1 MATRAKS
8 GAKTGAT
15 YKPVL
20 LGAAGALA
28 AAVFAGGAVWPG
40 ADADA
45 AAKAPDFA
53 RTAAA
58 SLKHWPK
65 PVAAKLGKVIAAH
78 EDKGAYAVFDADNT
92 TYRHDLEEAL
102 LPFLE
107 MKGVLTRES
116 MAPSLK
122 VIPFKDTAGHKESL
136 YSYYNRLC
144 EVDDQ
149 VCYPW
154 AAQIFSGFTLKQLKG
169 YVDELLAYDK
179 PIPATYYENG
189 KVTKTEVERPEF
201 FPGMRELY
209 KSLRAHGIEVYVVS
223 AASEDLVRMV
233 LADPKYGYG
242 VKPQNVIGVGLQLKD
257 RKTGRVTSSRKEIA
271 EGRFTPKDRKRLAK
285 YELTPNLWAPLTWYQ
300 GKPAAISTYI
310 DEWKKPV
317 LVAGDTPV
325 SDGPML
331 FHSADVRHGGVR
343 VWVNRKEKYLRQ
355 LDGMKR
361 ENAARQRELGQ
372 PVTADKRWLTVTPEQ
387 IG

>member
-1 MATRAKS
+1 MAIRAK
-8 GAKTGAT
+8 GRLA
-15 YKPVL
+15 VV
-20 LGAAGALA
+20 GAAGALA
-28 AAVFAGGAVWPG
+28 AAVFAGGALWPS
-40 ADADA
+40 ADANAADARAGAAPGKSARA
-45 AAKAPDFA
+45 AA
-53 RTAAA
+53 TG
-58 SLKHWPK
+58 LTHWPK
-65 PVAAKLGKVIAAH
+65 PVAAKLGRVIAAN

-92 TYRHDLEEAL
+92 TYRHDLEESL

-107 MKGVLTRES
+107 MKGVLTRKS
-116 MAPSLK
+116 MDPSLK
-122 VIPFKDTAGHKESL
+122 VIPFKDTATHKESL

-154 AAQIFSGFTLKQLKG
+154 AAQIFSGFTLKRLKG
-169 YVDELLAYDK
+169 YVDDLLAYDK
-179 PIPATYYENG
+179 PIPATYYDEHG

-201 FPGMRELY
+201 SPGMQELY

-257 RKTGRVTSSRKEIA
+257 PKTGRVTSSRKEIA
-271 EGRFTPKDRKRLAK
+271 EGRFGPKDRARLAK

-310 DEWKKPV
+310 DEWQKPV

-343 VWVNRKEKYLRQ
+343 VWVNRKDSYMKQ

-361 ENAARQRELGQ
+361 KNAARQRELGQ